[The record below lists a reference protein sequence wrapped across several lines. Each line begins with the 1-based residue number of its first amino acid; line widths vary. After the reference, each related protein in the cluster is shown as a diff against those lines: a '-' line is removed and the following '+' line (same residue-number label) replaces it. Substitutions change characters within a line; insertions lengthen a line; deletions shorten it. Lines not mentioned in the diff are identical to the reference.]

1 MIKPNVDQA
10 NRLKDANHTAGSTK
24 GLAGIVIL
32 AGGKSRRM
40 GTPKARLT
48 LPNNERLLDY
58 HVRQALKLS
67 GAHSSVPIMIADNER
82 DFQINEDLL
91 ARAKSSN
98 PEISITHIADYNS
111 PSIVEDSE
119 TEGPLVAI
127 ESALQVLTQSKA
139 TNEHTNEV
147 ENADASW
154 LVVISCDSLIN
165 AYELWQA
172 LSPYT
177 ATDVTDDKSVVCLTD
192 DAHLYPLLGLYKL
205 SMEPEL
211 KSYIDSGKREVMA
224 FIKPRTQAVAVSKQW
239 QPLTNLNT
247 PDDFK
252 RACAAL
258 NEL

>member
-1 MIKPNVDQA
+1 MTNSNLQHADSLDSSSHG
-10 NRLKDANHTAGSTK
+10 NDTAS
-24 GLAGIVIL
+24 LAGIVIL

-58 HVRQALKLS
+58 HVRQALKL
-67 GAHSSVPIMIADNER
+67 HTVNINVPIMIADNER
-82 DFQINEDLL
+82 DFQIDEALL
-91 ARAKSSN
+91 ASAQM
-98 PEISITHIADYNS
+98 PISHITDYNS
-111 PSIVEDSE
+111 PSIVADSE

-127 ESALQVLTQSKA
+127 ESALQTLTKLKA
-139 TNEHTNEV
+139 KEEGTAKV
-147 ENADASW
+147 ENTDASW
-154 LVVISCDSLIN
+154 LMVISCDSLIN
-165 AYELWQA
+165 AYDLWQA

-177 ATDVTDDKSVVCLTD
+177 ATDATYDKSVICLTD

-205 SMEPEL
+205 SIEPDM
-211 KSYIDSGKREVMA
+211 KAYIDSGKREVMA
-224 FIKPRTQAVAVSKQW
+224 FIKPRTQAVAVTKEW